1 MQTLDDEDGF
11 PLKARQLA
19 GCVTRNPVLLSDWGW
34 GGGVSHLTST
44 RQVYSPVVQRVAW
57 GSCDPPSAFEGCVT
71 VYVLQMT
78 VCFKPIKGG
87 VQQRISEQTM
97 KIIHKL
103 K

>member
-1 MQTLDDEDGF
+1 MFVANRKFFEGLWFWGELQTLDDEDGL

-19 GCVTRNPVLLSDWGW
+19 GC
-34 GGGVSHLTST
+34 
-44 RQVYSPVVQRVAW
+44 
-57 GSCDPPSAFEGCVT
+57 EGCVT
-71 VYVLQMT
+71 VYILQMT